1 MKPYNERLQMIDEA
15 INSKRGTWNSFF
27 DYLLISTDHNKVK
40 GKGVYTEVSTLEK
53 AKAAYPYWEY
63 VCSKEEYLQRAKELG
78 WVNGYRWGVVYKNEN
93 HGKDLPVDL
102 EISIT
107 LPNWFG
113 PGSVWL
119 TGCNPTNLQDS
130 PAYCFKITD
139 ERYKPEGGLWDEL
152 SLSEEAYNAL
162 KGLVDYFAGKSV
174 YTLVHKDK
182 EMKNDWHKKGKLP
195 PVGAV
200 VRHKESGKDV
210 EIKCHLRTE
219 QALGERLCEPL
230 IEIGYA
236 NDFEPIRNETDKLQ
250 QDILNFWNNKGEDC
264 PIPEWELA
272 NHLYS
277 LGYRKAKPMSE
288 DEFMQNAM
296 KYFEMNQ
303 FTVSQFTLIGEALC
317 MLHSAGCRF
326 IDQEE

>member
-1 MKPYNERLQMIDEA
+1 MKPYNERLQMIDDA
-15 INSKRGTWNSFF
+15 IIAKRGKWDSFF

-40 GKGVYTEVSTLEK
+40 GKGAYTEVSTLEK
-53 AKAAYPYWEY
+53 AKAAYPYWEF

-78 WVNGYRWGVVYKNEN
+78 WVNGYRWGVIYKNEN

-130 PAYCFKITD
+130 PAYYFKITD
-139 ERYKPEGGLWDEL
+139 ERYKPRDDLWVEL
-152 SLSEEAYNAL
+152 SLSEEATNAL
-162 KGLVDYFAGKSV
+162 KELTDYIVDKARWSPASNKQE
-174 YTLVHKDK
+174 KC
-182 EMKNDWHKKGKLP
+182 NDWHKKGELP

-210 EIKCHLRTE
+210 EIKCHLRTG

-250 QDILNFWNNKGEDC
+250 QDILNYWNNKGVDC

-272 NHLYS
+272 NHLHS
-277 LGYRKAKPMSE
+277 IGYRKIKPMSE
-288 DEFMQNAM
+288 KEFMERCVDICE
-296 KYFEMNQ
+296 YGD
-303 FTVSQFTLIGEALC
+303 SRLYR
-317 MLHSAGCRF
+317 AGCRF
-326 IDQEE
+326 IDQED